1 MLTPTPVCVLRGIGR
16 ESTTCVR
23 ASGSE
28 RGEVTRRKGTSRQ
41 NEGPSRKERG
51 AKVGGR
57 GGARE
62 REFLKERCDVS
73 PGRGEH
79 RKIKH
84 ILLLVYSS
92 Y

>member
-1 MLTPTPVCVLRGIGR
+1 MPTPTPVCVSRDVGR
-16 ESTTCVR
+16 ELTTYVR

-28 RGEVTRRKGTSRQ
+28 RGEVTRRKETSRQ

-51 AKVGGR
+51 AKVGAR

-62 REFLKERCDVS
+62 REFKKKRCDVS
-73 PGRGEH
+73 PGRGEQ
-79 RKIKH
+79 RMIRQ